1 MCRVVYRDS
10 FLKTSVSKYSDL
22 FQQTIFIKKQKFTVS
37 KKCNEIS
44 SVKKGKN
51 TGRAPVL
58 QKGFGRLKL
67 LLKGALKVLMAK
79 LVDII
84 VE

>member
-22 FQQTIFIKKQKFTVS
+22 FQQTIFIKKHKFTVI

-51 TGRAPVL
+51 TERAPVL
-58 QKGFGRLKL
+58 QERVRQTEASYERSLKSPY
-67 LLKGALKVLMAK
+67 AVLAMSY
-79 LVDII
+79 
-84 VE
+84 